1 MGPWPHGNPT
11 TQASSPCPA
20 DDWSADADG
29 PHPYSKSPTGG
40 VYALWRRPHPSR
52 PHVRVPWPDFG
63 LPLDSRQARAAID
76 QALQLSTHHR
86 VEIAYGGGRDRTDT
100 ILATLACHEGLEPEA
115 AIRWVREHYDAHAV
129 ETPWQRR
136 WVRASRKGGEA
147 R

>member
-1 MGPWPHGNPT
+1 MEGSLEGSHGDRVH
-11 TQASSPCPA
+11 AG
-20 DDWSADADG
+20 DG
-29 PHPYSKSPTGG
+29 VGG
-40 VYALWRRPHPSR
+40 RG
-52 PHVRVPWPDFG
+52 G
-63 LPLDSRQARAAID
+63 L
-76 QALQLSTHHR
+76 HHYQGLNW

>member
-86 VEIAYGGGRDRTDT
+86 VERSSPWKWCNRLRGMRIRPGPASPPCPSRCPV
-100 ILATLACHEGLEPEA
+100 LA
-115 AIRWVREHYDAHAV
+115 
-129 ETPWQRR
+129 
-136 WVRASRKGGEA
+136 
-147 R
+147 

>member
-1 MGPWPHGNPT
+1 MPST
-11 TQASSPCPA
+11 TVFSTPSKDRHRLAFRTPF
-20 DDWSADADG
+20 SALQVTDLNSQK
-29 PHPYSKSPTGG
+29 P
-40 VYALWRRPHPSR
+40 
-52 PHVRVPWPDFG
+52 
-63 LPLDSRQARAAID
+63 RQRAACPR
-76 QALQLSTHHR
+76 QRLARTPTEASGEP
-86 VEIAYGGGRDRTDT
+86 EIAYGGGRDRTDT